1 MAVLTDSERAEIA
14 AQFHRDN
21 SEAIGA
27 ITKPQ
32 LRAVV
37 DALDDF
43 LNTNASAIN
52 TSIPTPQRTILTTS
66 QKARL
71 FGLVVRKRYL

>member
-1 MAVLTDSERAEIA
+1 MAALSDNDRADIA
-14 AQFHRDN
+14 AQFNRDN
-21 SEAIGA
+21 SEAMGA
-27 ITKPQ
+27 LTKPQ
-32 LRAVV
+32 IRAVV

-43 LNTNASAIN
+43 LNTNAAAIN
-52 TSIPTPQRTILTTS
+52 AAIPTPQRTTLTTP